1 MKLAVTLK
9 YILKEDL
16 PPIRIKNDNNVL
28 SYILLKDMERE
39 PTKYPI
45 IIDVVEA
52 EIDNT
57 SITVP
62 VNAHSN
68 GEMFTLQDMASDIY
82 EASNEKM
89 GHICDTEVTVVSI
102 ADAREVEEGRVFRD
116 LICGSVALIGNA

>member
-1 MKLAVTLK
+1 MKLVASLK

-39 PTKYPI
+39 PAKYPI
-45 IIDVVEA
+45 IVDVVEA

-62 VNAHSN
+62 
-68 GEMFTLQDMASDIY
+68 L
-82 EASNEKM
+82 
-89 GHICDTEVTVVSI
+89 
-102 ADAREVEEGRVFRD
+102 
-116 LICGSVALIGNA
+116 